1 VKNLIV
7 ATAFVLSGVISFPA
21 FANSTL
27 FTLVTLFKFP
37 EDSSNYVQVQNQN
50 QNQMTQ
56 IECKTQVFLLS
67 DNKDLSLPFGRADK
81 WVIIGGEAELKNGE
95 LVISN
100 LEKNNANLSFLCV
113 PTGWSTNSNS

>member
-1 VKNLIV
+1 MKNLIV

-27 FTLVTLFKFP
+27 FTLVTLFEFP

-50 QNQMTQ
+50 QMTKIECETQ
-56 IECKTQVFLLS
+56 IFLLS

-81 WVIIGGEAELKNGE
+81 WVIVGGEAELKNGE
-95 LVISN
+95 IVISN
-100 LEKNNANLSFLCV
+100 LEKNDANLSFLCV

>member
-1 VKNLIV
+1 MKNLIV

-21 FANSTL
+21 FAKSTL

-50 QNQMTQ
+50 QMTQ
-56 IECKTQVFLLS
+56 IECKAQVFLLS

-81 WVIIGGEAELKNGE
+81 WVIVGGEAELKNGE
-95 LVISN
+95 IVISN
-100 LEKNNANLSFLCV
+100 LEKNDANLSFLCV

>member
-1 VKNLIV
+1 MKNLIV

-37 EDSSNYVQVQNQN
+37 EDSSNYVQFQNQN
-50 QNQMTQ
+50 QNQTTQ

-67 DNKDLSLPFGRADK
+67 DNKDLSLQFGRADK
-81 WVIIGGEAELKNGE
+81 WVIIGGEAELKNRE

>member
-1 VKNLIV
+1 MKNLIV
-7 ATAFVLSGVISFPA
+7 ATAFVLSGVISFPT

-27 FTLVTLFKFP
+27 FTLVTFFKFP

-50 QNQMTQ
+50 QNLMTQ
-56 IECKTQVFLLS
+56 IECETQVFLLS

-95 LVISN
+95 IVISN
-100 LEKNNANLSFLCV
+100 LEKNDANLSFLCV

>member
-1 VKNLIV
+1 MKYLIV

-37 EDSSNYVQVQNQN
+37 EDSSNYVQFQNQN
-50 QNQMTQ
+50 QNQTTQ

-81 WVIIGGEAELKNGE
+81 WVIIGGEAELKNRE

>member
-1 VKNLIV
+1 MKNLIV

-37 EDSSNYVQVQNQN
+37 EDSSNYVQFQNQN

-81 WVIIGGEAELKNGE
+81 WVIVGGEAELKNGE
-95 LVISN
+95 IVISS
-100 LEKNNANLSFLCV
+100 LEKNDANLSFLCV

>member
-1 VKNLIV
+1 MKNLIV

-27 FTLVTLFKFP
+27 FTLVTLFEFP

-50 QNQMTQ
+50 QMTE
-56 IECKTQVFLLS
+56 IECETQVFLLS

-81 WVIIGGEAELKNGE
+81 WVIIGREAELKNGE
-95 LVISN
+95 IVISN
-100 LEKNNANLSFLCV
+100 LEKNDANLSFLCV